1 MSIPYHLDPGA
12 SQNNAF
18 TSWLDGSPSI
28 FAKHG
33 NKDNGAAVAA
43 TLARKR
49 DAGVDVPETPM
60 VKRGPKAKPGAQ
72 HYKHTNVYSK
82 VRAGE

>member
-1 MSIPYHLDPGA
+1 MKTPYYLEPGA

-18 TSWLDGSPSI
+18 TAHFDGSPSI
-28 FAKHG
+28 FATK
-33 NKDNGAAVAA
+33 NPKDNGAAVAA

-82 VRAGE
+82 VRVGE